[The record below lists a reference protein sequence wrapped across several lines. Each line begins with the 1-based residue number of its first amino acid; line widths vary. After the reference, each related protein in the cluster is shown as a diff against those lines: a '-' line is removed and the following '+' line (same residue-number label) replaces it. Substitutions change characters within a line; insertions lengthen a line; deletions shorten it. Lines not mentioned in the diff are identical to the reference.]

1 VGGSFRSGPENG
13 GKLWKWTE
21 KWGQDFE
28 TDKQKKN
35 EYKSNFAT
43 KHTLLPPIFATMIT
57 ITAFSKFVPKKDG
70 AKTKNPPPL
79 FSAYF

>member
-1 VGGSFRSGPENG
+1 MCVCVCVCGWVGEALEVDPKMGASFRSGPKSG
-13 GKLWKWTE
+13 DKISKLTSK
-21 KWGQDFE
+21 
-28 TDKQKKN
+28 KKN

-70 AKTKNPPPL
+70 AKT
-79 FSAYF
+79 